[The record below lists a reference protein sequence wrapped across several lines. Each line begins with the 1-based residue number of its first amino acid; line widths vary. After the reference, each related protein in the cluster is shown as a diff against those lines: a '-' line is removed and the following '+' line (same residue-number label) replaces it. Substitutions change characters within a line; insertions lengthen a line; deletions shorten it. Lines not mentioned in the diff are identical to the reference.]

1 MSALLFELCRLR
13 KAETKHGH
21 SAILDNIAYP
31 KNRDISRRINIP
43 THYCAQYAD
52 MRDTVIFET
61 ALLIKS
67 EHRNI
72 SKNSLR
78 KRKTFFIPLSIADCN
93 VYYCTVSVFI
103 ALPSAPL
110 AARARSC

>member
-1 MSALLFELCRLR
+1 MSALLFELCKLR
-13 KAETKHGH
+13 KAETKHVH
-21 SAILDNIAYP
+21 SATLDNIAYP

-52 MRDTVIFET
+52 VRDTVIFET
-61 ALLIKS
+61 VLLVKS

-72 SKNSLR
+72 SENSSR
-78 KRKTFFIPLSIADCN
+78 KRKTFFMLPSIAGCN

-103 ALPSAPL
+103 ALPSALL
-110 AARARSC
+110 AARAHSC

>member
-13 KAETKHGH
+13 KAETKHVH
-21 SAILDNIAYP
+21 SATLDNIAYP
-31 KNRDISRRINIP
+31 KNRDISRRINTS

-61 ALLIKS
+61 VLVKS

-72 SKNSLR
+72 SENSPR
-78 KRKTFFIPLSIADCN
+78 KDILYATF
-93 VYYCTVSVFI
+93 YCR
-103 ALPSAPL
+103 L
-110 AARARSC
+110 